1 MEIKDAQRHQI
12 IILNAQEA
20 MNLHRQEVFTNN
32 TQHNGGIMARIDD
45 LLDSLTM
52 AELRAITESLLL
64 KREHDGLNGRPF
76 DALKHMKYED
86 RVSDILRIRLRG
98 LKTQNKS
105 ED

>member
-1 MEIKDAQRHQI
+1 
-12 IILNAQEA
+12 
-20 MNLHRQEVFTNN
+20 
-32 TQHNGGIMARIDD
+32 MARIDD

-64 KREHDGLNGRPF
+64 KREYDGLNGRPW

-86 RVSDILRIRLRG
+86 RVSDILRIRFRNLG
-98 LKTQNKS
+98 PKKAS

>member
-1 MEIKDAQRHQI
+1 MAEISY
-12 IILNAQEA
+12 QEA
-20 MNLHRQEVFTNN
+20 MEYAVLDEEHESSYTCSCNVCRC
-32 TQHNGGIMARIDD
+32 ARIDD

-64 KREHDGLNGRPF
+64 KREYDGLNGRPF

-105 ED
+105 EG